1 MPWGATCAT
10 WRERMSAH
18 PRGGRRVWVLGL
30 LLGMAGPLDAQ
41 ARPTPRTATVP
52 PSAQQTAER
61 LRKEQLELERL
72 RTERSELEQ
81 RMRRLQTSAR
91 DVSAEKA
98 NLERQATATS
108 RVVRSLDQQLGSLYD
123 EVENVNQGLA
133 RTQDELRIKRAILR
147 HRVQEI
153 YKRGPLYSVEALLS
167 AQSIGALVARYKY
180 LHLVAQRDRLLVQR
194 VEALTGQIDSQ
205 RSLLVRLQTDV
216 ELNRRQKAE
225 EEQRLRRLEL
235 QRGRTL
241 AQIQAQAKRAEE
253 RLRQVQRDEQ
263 RIAGV
268 ITALEAARRRAEA
281 RPNAAPAPR
290 SVTTSD
296 LGRLDWPVDGQI
308 VYRFG
313 RLVNPNNTSIRWN
326 GIGIG
331 AAEGTPVK
339 TVAAGEVVFA
349 EPSGTYGLTVLVE
362 HGGGAYSLYASLAT
376 ARVRRGQRVSKGEV
390 IGTVGQADPDLPPR
404 LHFEMRP
411 RDGIAVDPLEWL
423 RGQR

>member
-1 MPWGATCAT
+1 MIARLRIAQGI
-10 WRERMSAH
+10 
-18 PRGGRRVWVLGL
+18 GGITL
-30 LLGMAGPLDAQ
+30 LLGMVGALEAQ
-41 ARPTPRTATVP
+41 ARPTPRTTTTP

-61 LRKEQLELERL
+61 LRQEQLQLERL
-72 RTERSELEQ
+72 RQERSELEQ
-81 RMRRLQTSAR
+81 RMQRLQSSAR
-91 DVSAEKA
+91 DVSAERA

-123 EVENVNQGLA
+123 EVENVNMGLA
-133 RTQDELRIKRAILR
+133 RTQDELRIKRAVLR
-147 HRVQEI
+147 YRVQEI

-180 LHLVAQRDRLLVQR
+180 LHLVAQRDRALVQR

-241 AQIQAQAKRAEE
+241 AQIQAQAKQAEN

-268 ITALEAARRRAEA
+268 IAALEAARRRAEA
-281 RPNAAPAPR
+281 RPNAAPLPR

-296 LGRLDWPVDGQI
+296 LGRLDWPVEGQI

-339 TVAAGEVVFA
+339 AVAAGEVVFA
-349 EPSGTYGLTVLVE
+349 EPSGTYGLTVLVQ
-362 HGGGAYSLYASLAT
+362 HGGGAYSLYASLAS
-376 ARVRRGQRVSKGEV
+376 ARVRRGQRITKGEV

>member
-1 MPWGATCAT
+1 MTARVLMVLLTWGLACLIGLT
-10 WRERMSAH
+10 
-18 PRGGRRVWVLGL
+18 GVLT
-30 LLGMAGPLDAQ
+30 AQ
-41 ARPTPRTATVP
+41 ARPTPRTTTTP
-52 PSAQQTAER
+52 PSAQQTAAR
-61 LRKEQLELERL
+61 LRQEQLALERL
-72 RTERSELEQ
+72 RQERSDLEQ

-91 DVSAEKA
+91 DVSAERA
-98 NLERQATATS
+98 NLERQARATS
-108 RVVRSLDQQLGSLYD
+108 QVVRSLNQQLGSLYD
-123 EVENVNQGLA
+123 EVENVNMGLA
-133 RTQDELRIKRAILR
+133 RTQDELRIKRAVLR
-147 HRVQEI
+147 HRVHEI
-153 YKRGPLYSVEALLS
+153 YKRGPLYAVEALLS

-180 LHLVAQRDRLLVQR
+180 LYLVAQRDRALVQR

-205 RSLLVRLQTDV
+205 RSLLVRLQNDV
-216 ELNRRQKAE
+216 ELNRRQKVE

-241 AQIQAQAKRAEE
+241 AQLQEQAKQAEN

-263 RIAGV
+263 RLSGV
-268 ITALEAARRRAEA
+268 IAALEATRRRAEA
-281 RPNAAPAPR
+281 RPNAAPLPP

-339 TVAAGEVVFA
+339 AVAAGEVVFA
-349 EPSGTYGLTVLVE
+349 EPSGTYGLTVLVQ
-362 HGGGAYSLYASLAT
+362 HGGGAYSLYASLAS
-376 ARVRRGQRVSKGEV
+376 ARVRRGQRITKGEV

>member
-1 MPWGATCAT
+1 
-10 WRERMSAH
+10 
-18 PRGGRRVWVLGL
+18 
-30 LLGMAGPLDAQ
+30 
-41 ARPTPRTATVP
+41 VP

-362 HGGGAYSLYASLAT
+362 HGGGAYSLYASLAS

>member
-1 MPWGATCAT
+1 MGA
-10 WRERMSAH
+10 RSKVAH
-18 PRGGRRVWVLGL
+18 GIGGLTL
-30 LLGMAGPLDAQ
+30 LLGLVGALEAQ
-41 ARPTPRTATVP
+41 ARPTPRTTTTP
-52 PSAQQTAER
+52 PSARQSAER
-61 LRKEQLELERL
+61 LRQEQLRLERL
-72 RTERSELEQ
+72 RQERSELEQ
-81 RMRRLQTSAR
+81 RMQRLQSSAR
-91 DVSAEKA
+91 DVSAERA

-123 EVENVNQGLA
+123 EVENVNMGLA
-133 RTQDELRIKRAILR
+133 RTQDELRIKRAVLR
-147 HRVQEI
+147 YRVQEI

-180 LHLVAQRDRLLVQR
+180 LHLVAQRDRALVQR

-241 AQIQAQAKRAEE
+241 AQIQAQAKQAES

-339 TVAAGEVVFA
+339 AVAAGEVVFA
-349 EPSGTYGLTVLVE
+349 EPSGTYGLTVLVQ
-362 HGGGAYSLYASLAT
+362 HGGGAYSLYASLAS
-376 ARVRRGQRVSKGEV
+376 ARVRRGQRITKGEV

>member
-1 MPWGATCAT
+1 MRTRST
-10 WRERMSAH
+10 VV
-18 PRGGRRVWVLGL
+18 RGISGIAL
-30 LLGMAGPLDAQ
+30 LLGVGGTLEAQ
-41 ARPTPRTATVP
+41 ARPTPRTSTTP
-52 PSAQQTAER
+52 PSAQQSAER
-61 LRKEQLELERL
+61 LRQEQLQLERL
-72 RTERSELEQ
+72 RQERSELEQ
-81 RMRRLQTSAR
+81 RMQRLQSSAR
-91 DVSAEKA
+91 DVSAERA

-123 EVENVNQGLA
+123 EVENVNMGLA
-133 RTQDELRIKRAILR
+133 RTQDELRIKRAVLR
-147 HRVQEI
+147 YRVQEI

-180 LHLVAQRDRLLVQR
+180 LHLVAQRDRALVQR

-241 AQIQAQAKRAEE
+241 AQIQAQAKQAEN

-268 ITALEAARRRAEA
+268 IAALEAARRRAEA
-281 RPNAAPAPR
+281 RPNAAPLPR

-296 LGRLDWPVDGQI
+296 LGRLDWPVEGQI

-339 TVAAGEVVFA
+339 AVAAGEVVFA
-349 EPSGTYGLTVLVE
+349 EPSGTYGLTVLVQ
-362 HGGGAYSLYASLAT
+362 HGGGAYSLYASLAS
-376 ARVRRGQRVSKGEV
+376 ARVRRGQRITKGEV

>member
-1 MPWGATCAT
+1 MGA
-10 WRERMSAH
+10 RSKVAH
-18 PRGGRRVWVLGL
+18 WIGGLTL
-30 LLGMAGPLDAQ
+30 LLGLVGALEAQ
-41 ARPTPRTATVP
+41 ARPTPRTTTTP
-52 PSAQQTAER
+52 PSARQSAER
-61 LRKEQLELERL
+61 LRQEQLRLERL
-72 RTERSELEQ
+72 RQERSELEQ
-81 RMRRLQTSAR
+81 RMQRLQSSAR
-91 DVSAEKA
+91 DVSAERA

-123 EVENVNQGLA
+123 EVENVNMGLA
-133 RTQDELRIKRAILR
+133 RTQDELRIKRAVLR
-147 HRVQEI
+147 YRVQEI

-180 LHLVAQRDRLLVQR
+180 LHLVAQRDRALVQR

-241 AQIQAQAKRAEE
+241 AQIQAQAKQAES

-331 AAEGTPVK
+331 AA
-339 TVAAGEVVFA
+339 
-349 EPSGTYGLTVLVE
+349 
-362 HGGGAYSLYASLAT
+362 
-376 ARVRRGQRVSKGEV
+376 
-390 IGTVGQADPDLPPR
+390 
-404 LHFEMRP
+404 
-411 RDGIAVDPLEWL
+411 
-423 RGQR
+423 

>member
-1 MPWGATCAT
+1 MIARLRIAQGI
-10 WRERMSAH
+10 
-18 PRGGRRVWVLGL
+18 GGITL
-30 LLGMAGPLDAQ
+30 LLGMVGALEAQ
-41 ARPTPRTATVP
+41 ARPTPRTTTTP

-61 LRKEQLELERL
+61 LRQEQLQLERL
-72 RTERSELEQ
+72 RQERSELEQ
-81 RMRRLQTSAR
+81 RMQRLQSSAR
-91 DVSAEKA
+91 DVSAERA

-123 EVENVNQGLA
+123 EVENVNMGLA
-133 RTQDELRIKRAILR
+133 RTQDELRIKRAVLR
-147 HRVQEI
+147 YRVQEI

-167 AQSIGALVARYKY
+167 AESIGALVARYKY
-180 LHLVAQRDRLLVQR
+180 LHLVAQRDRALVQR

-241 AQIQAQAKRAEE
+241 AQIQAQAKQAES

-268 ITALEAARRRAEA
+268 IAALEAARRRAEA
-281 RPNAAPAPR
+281 RPNAAPLPR

-296 LGRLDWPVDGQI
+296 LGRLDWPVEGQI

-339 TVAAGEVVFA
+339 AVAAGEVVFA
-349 EPSGTYGLTVLVE
+349 EPSGTYGLTVLVQ
-362 HGGGAYSLYASLAT
+362 HGGGAYSLYASLAS
-376 ARVRRGQRVSKGEV
+376 ARVRRGQRITKGEV

>member
-1 MPWGATCAT
+1 MGA
-10 WRERMSAH
+10 RSKVAH
-18 PRGGRRVWVLGL
+18 WIGGLTL
-30 LLGMAGPLDAQ
+30 LLGLVGALEAQ
-41 ARPTPRTATVP
+41 ARPTPRTTTTP
-52 PSAQQTAER
+52 PSARQSAER
-61 LRKEQLELERL
+61 LRQEQLRLERL
-72 RTERSELEQ
+72 RQERSELEQ
-81 RMRRLQTSAR
+81 RMQRLQSSAR
-91 DVSAEKA
+91 DVSAERA

-123 EVENVNQGLA
+123 EVENVNMGLA
-133 RTQDELRIKRAILR
+133 RTQDELRIKRAVLR
-147 HRVQEI
+147 YRVQEI

-180 LHLVAQRDRLLVQR
+180 LHLVAQRDRALVQR

-241 AQIQAQAKRAEE
+241 AQIQAQAKQAES

-339 TVAAGEVVFA
+339 AVAAGEVVFA
-349 EPSGTYGLTVLVE
+349 EPSGTYGLTVLVQ
-362 HGGGAYSLYASLAT
+362 HGGGAYSLYASLAS
-376 ARVRRGQRVSKGEV
+376 ARVRRGQRITKGEV

>member
-1 MPWGATCAT
+1 
-10 WRERMSAH
+10 
-18 PRGGRRVWVLGL
+18 
-30 LLGMAGPLDAQ
+30 MAGPLDAQ

-362 HGGGAYSLYASLAT
+362 HGGGAYSLYASLAS

>member
-1 MPWGATCAT
+1 
-10 WRERMSAH
+10 
-18 PRGGRRVWVLGL
+18 
-30 LLGMAGPLDAQ
+30 
-41 ARPTPRTATVP
+41 
-52 PSAQQTAER
+52 
-61 LRKEQLELERL
+61 
-72 RTERSELEQ
+72 
-81 RMRRLQTSAR
+81 
-91 DVSAEKA
+91 
-98 NLERQATATS
+98 
-108 RVVRSLDQQLGSLYD
+108 
-123 EVENVNQGLA
+123 
-133 RTQDELRIKRAILR
+133 
-147 HRVQEI
+147 VQEI

>member
-1 MPWGATCAT
+1 MPDRTRFA
-10 WRERMSAH
+10 
-18 PRGGRRVWVLGL
+18 RGVRGLGL
-30 LLGMAGPLDAQ
+30 LVGLAGVLQAQ
-41 ARPTPRTATVP
+41 ARPTPRTSTVP

-61 LRKEQLELERL
+61 IRQEQLELERL
-72 RTERSELEQ
+72 RQERSALEQ
-81 RMRRLQTSAR
+81 KMRRLQTSAR
-91 DVSAEKA
+91 DVSAERA
-98 NLERQATATS
+98 ILERQATATS

-123 EVENVNQGLA
+123 EVENVNMGLA
-133 RTQDELRIKRAILR
+133 RTQDELRIKRAVLR
-147 HRVQEI
+147 YRVHEI

-180 LHLVAQRDRLLVQR
+180 LYLVAQRDRALVQR
-194 VEALTGQIDSQ
+194 VEALTGQIDTQ
-205 RSLLVRLQTDV
+205 RSLLVRLQNDV

-241 AQIQAQAKRAEE
+241 AQIQEQAKQAEN

-263 RIAGV
+263 RLSGV
-268 ITALEAARRRAEA
+268 IAAFEAARRRAEA
-281 RPNAAPAPR
+281 RPNAAPTTR

-339 TVAAGEVVFA
+339 AVAAGEVVFA
-349 EPSGTYGLTVLVE
+349 EPSGTYGLTVLVQ
-362 HGGGAYSLYASLAT
+362 HGGGAYSLYASLAS
-376 ARVRRGQRVSKGEV
+376 ARVRRGQEIGKGEV

-411 RDGIAVDPLEWL
+411 RDGVAVDPLEWL